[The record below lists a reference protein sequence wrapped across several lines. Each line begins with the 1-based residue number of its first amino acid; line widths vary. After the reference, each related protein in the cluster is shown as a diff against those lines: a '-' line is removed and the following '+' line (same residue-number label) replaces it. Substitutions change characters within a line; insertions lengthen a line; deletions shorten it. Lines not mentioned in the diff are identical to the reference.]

1 MESRNHLTVQDKLVL
16 SAYYLQRDGH
26 SPFTAEDLV
35 VAAWRRY
42 PDTFGLAG
50 YKSSEGTLI
59 YPDSNRVFA
68 EIMGSKPVRKRGLLT
83 KVGQK
88 MYQLTEAGTHH
99 ATLLMHAPKSNA
111 SQKSGLARDM
121 RHYLKRLMESRAM
134 CKYREGR
141 FEEITFFDVCAFY
154 GISPRSSAI
163 ELDGQVANLLG
174 VLDAAKAATGDDT
187 VTFQHDG
194 KRYGEN
200 DIESLFAVHE
210 FVHQKFKGELD
221 IIRRRIDER
230 K

>member
-1 MESRNHLTVQDKLVL
+1 MRGNNHLTVQDKLVL
-16 SAYYLQRDGH
+16 AAYRLESDGR

-35 VAAWRRY
+35 VTAWRDY

-50 YKSSEGTLI
+50 YQTPEGTLM

-88 MYQLTEAGTHH
+88 MYKLTEAGTHH
-99 ATLLMHAPKSNA
+99 ATLLAQRTKRDA
-111 SQKSGLARDM
+111 TQKSGLARDL
-121 RHYLKRLMESRAM
+121 RDYIERLMESRAM

-141 FEEITFFDVCAFY
+141 SDEITFFDTCLFY

-163 ELDGQVANLLG
+163 ELQGQIANLLG
-174 VLDAAKAATGDDT
+174 VLEAAKAAAGDDT
-187 VTFQHDG
+187 VALRHDG
-194 KRYGEN
+194 RRYDAK
-200 DIESLFAVHE
+200 DIKGVFLVHE
-210 FVHQKFKGELD
+210 FLQEKFRAELD
-221 IIRRRIDER
+221 IVRKRIDER